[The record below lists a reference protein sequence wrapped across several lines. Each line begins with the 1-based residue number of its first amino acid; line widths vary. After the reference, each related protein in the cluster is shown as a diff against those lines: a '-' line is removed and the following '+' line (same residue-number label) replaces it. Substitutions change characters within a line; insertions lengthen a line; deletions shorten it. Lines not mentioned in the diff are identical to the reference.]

1 MVILETAI
9 VVFSSSCSLY
19 LYKKLLK
26 YKKEIDCLEK
36 KVTIFQSKLNTIL
49 DKFDLHNE
57 FIILCDESYFKINI
71 IQLTNWN
78 AISKL
83 LKKNI
88 INIDDLYKILS
99 QYDVNIHNKFEK
111 QITLPIFAS
120 VINNIY
126 DDFYIYWDEMN

>member
-1 MVILETAI
+1 MVIFETAI
-9 VVFSSSCSLY
+9 VVFSTSCSLY
-19 LYKKLLK
+19 LYKELLK
-26 YKKEIDCLEK
+26 YKKEIDCLDK

-57 FIILCDESYFKINI
+57 FLILCDESYFKINI

-83 LKKNI
+83 LKKNV

-99 QYDVNIHNKFEK
+99 QYDVNIHNKLVK

-126 DDFYIYWDEMN
+126 EDFYIYWDEMN